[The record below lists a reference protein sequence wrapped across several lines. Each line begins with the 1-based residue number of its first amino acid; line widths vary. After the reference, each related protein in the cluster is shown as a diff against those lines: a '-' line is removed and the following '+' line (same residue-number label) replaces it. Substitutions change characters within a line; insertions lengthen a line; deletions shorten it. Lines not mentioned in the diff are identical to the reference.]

1 MYDLMLVSRVD
12 RIARE
17 KEIGR
22 VVEGMRER
30 ERDRAKRADWQWC
43 REVVGL
49 RVAGDG
55 IRVCTV

>member
-12 RIARE
+12 RAE
-17 KEIGR
+17 Q
-22 VVEGMRER
+22 ER
-30 ERDRAKRADWQWC
+30 ERDRAKRVDWRWC
-43 REVVGL
+43 REVVVVGL